1 MTSGSAVKRD
11 QHREQTVAA
20 VRQAR
25 EAADRRGRL
34 LRIAATVLGV
44 LVAAGLITAG
54 LLSARPTQQVATRVA
69 PDFTLPGSDGSS
81 VTLSALRGKPVLLY
95 FSEGAGCDACL
106 VQMQKIEQDPA
117 FAARGVTVV
126 PIVMNTAAQINADR
140 QRLEVRSAF
149 YLDDGTVSK
158 EYDVLGKGMHA
169 GLPGHGFVLVNPAGQ
184 QVWAAEYPS
193 MWLAPDQLLKEV
205 SSRL

>member
-11 QHREQTVAA
+11 QHREQAVAA

-25 EAADRRGRL
+25 EDAARRGRL

-54 LLSARPTQQVATRVA
+54 LLSARPTQQVVTRAA

-106 VQMQKIEQDPA
+106 VQMQTIEQDPA
-117 FAARGVTVV
+117 FATKGVTVV

-140 QRLEVRSAF
+140 QRLGVRSAF

-205 SSRL
+205 GSRL